1 MLLMASTFKTMS
13 EVGGDYFVCADRF
26 DKGLTYE
33 LLNKCQLVLWDQP
46 GTGFL
51 ECISA
56 GIPTLILWS
65 RLNCEEEEW
74 CIVDFTR
81 LEEVGLI
88 HRTLQSLMNEIQR
101 FLIDPTAWMKDSQR
115 KLAVENFSN
124 KYALTDNKWWR
135 SWRIYLKQLKK
146 EMNEK

>member
-1 MLLMASTFKTMS
+1 M
-13 EVGGDYFVCADRF
+13 D
-26 DKGLTYE
+26 
-33 LLNKCQLVLWDQP
+33 
-46 GTGFL
+46 
-51 ECISA
+51 
-56 GIPTLILWS
+56 
-65 RLNCEEEEW
+65 
-74 CIVDFTR
+74 DFTL

-115 KLAVENFSN
+115 KLVVRNFSN